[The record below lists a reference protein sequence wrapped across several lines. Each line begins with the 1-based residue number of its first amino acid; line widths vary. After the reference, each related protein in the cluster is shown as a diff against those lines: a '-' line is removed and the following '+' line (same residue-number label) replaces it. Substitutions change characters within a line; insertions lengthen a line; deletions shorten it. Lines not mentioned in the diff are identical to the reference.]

1 MARVVG
7 RVVSLD
13 PDYLDDWCSSFG
25 RCRYA
30 YDGDTLEVTFMDELD
45 AAAAAK
51 AMIANGVTKVRVF
64 NVPNDPDVQ
73 ALAAMHEEVAE
84 DVELCSFGEGFPDP
98 GRSPVPP
105 PVIGLASNGDLV
117 IPKPRPQFGEN
128 VLPFLEDNY
137 GASLQGLAVITLRME
152 CEEDQVANGMVVA
165 LSPNSFVMSKHLFG
179 MFVKKLRQFHGCA
192 DEVIFCVFEI
202 ASASLRMCHEPHD
215 THDVSA
221 TIRAYI
227 RELDPKSVLPASNGN
242 NCAMKDDFAILTHN
256 SPIFQKHFVPR
267 AFSDCGPFAIIA
279 VNGKPTTNYIVQKIL
294 PFAADTPIW
303 ARQCYENGQ
312 LSGKTTVRRLNAL
325 NELAEP
331 WRQRIIEHFNLGF
344 DCAYL
349 CVANEAPT
357 PTRTAQEFAVTL
369 ACTHG
374 ASGAPCITPGHAL
387 ALVGINS
394 TFKGQTY
401 FVRVDTA
408 AFAGEYAA
416 TLLKGNERVSRRQ
429 KEYFTFMA
437 EKYPSLKQVRE
448 LLAATSV
455 NLKQS
460 RRKRR
465 RIRDTNSGFEAK

>member
-256 SPIFQKHFVPR
+256 SPIFQKYFVPC
-267 AFSDCGPFAIIA
+267 AFSDRGPFAIIA
-279 VNGKPTTNYIVQKIL
+279 VNGEPTTNYVVQKIL
-294 PFAADTPIW
+294 PFTDIPTW
-303 ARQCYENGQ
+303 ARQCFENSQ
-312 LSGKTTVRRLNAL
+312 LSAKTSARRVIGLIR
-325 NELAEP
+325 LAEP
-331 WRQRIIEHFNLGF
+331 LKLRIIEHFSLGF

-349 CVANEAPT
+349 CVANEARSLS
-357 PTRTAQEFAVTL
+357 RTAHEFALTL
-369 ACTHG
+369 TCTHG
-374 ASGAPCITPGHAL
+374 ASGAPCITPGRAL

-394 TFKGQTY
+394 TFKGQNY

-408 AFAGEYAA
+408 TFAGEYAA
-416 TLLKGNERVSRRQ
+416 TLLKCGSQGKVSRRQ
-429 KEYFTFMA
+429 KEYLTAMA
-437 EKYPSLKQVRE
+437 EKYPSLRQVQE
-448 LLAATSV
+448 LLVATKRK
-455 NLKQS
+455 LETKQKKHKKGKKHS
-460 RRKRR
+460 
-465 RIRDTNSGFEAK
+465 